1 MEATTSGTKSLVIDK
16 NPPIV
21 PTESQQQQ
29 DRMKSKFEK
38 YWGNFENMNMLL
50 LVAVVLDPRY
60 KMKYVNFTLSKAY
73 GPLLGRLKSEDVA
86 SVLTRLYDSY
96 SNSVVDASS
105 NDNIGGDT
113 SMSETDDLL
122 ESEWEKHLADMGNIS
137 KKSDLEIYLMD
148 DVVKNK
154 DFDILSW
161 WKVSSSKYP
170 VVSKIARDVL
180 SIPFLRCIRVG
191 I

>member
-1 MEATTSGTKSLVIDK
+1 MEGTTSGTKSVVID
-16 NPPIV
+16 NHHPIV
-21 PTESQQQQ
+21 PTKSQQQ
-29 DRMKSKFEK
+29 E
-38 YWGNFENMNMLL
+38 
-50 LVAVVLDPRY
+50 DPRF

-73 GPLLGRLKSEDVA
+73 DPLLGRLKSEDVA

-96 SNSVVDASS
+96 KNSTVDASF

-113 SMSETDDLL
+113 SMHETDDLL
-122 ESEWEKHLADMGNIS
+122 KSEWEKHLANEGNIS
-137 KKSDLEIYLMD
+137 NKSDLQIYLMD

-170 VVSKIARDVL
+170 VVSKIARDEDKKIEPDMQIA
-180 SIPFLRCIRVG
+180 SNIMFIEFN
-191 I
+191 